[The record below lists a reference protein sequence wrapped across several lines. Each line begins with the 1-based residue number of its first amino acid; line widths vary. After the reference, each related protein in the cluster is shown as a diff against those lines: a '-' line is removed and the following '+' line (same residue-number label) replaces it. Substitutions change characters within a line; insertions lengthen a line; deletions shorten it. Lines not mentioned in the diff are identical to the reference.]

1 MLSLFIHFLL
11 RHLCKFILYNNCS
24 INRLVFPEYYN
35 RVEVFEL
42 VNDIFFIIDA
52 CLSFFKIYG
61 DNRTLSQTSWHYFRG
76 YFIFDFLSVFP
87 GLVGNKSQNFQLY
100 IFKLTRFVHTNRLFR
115 LFSTLMNKFLL
126 ARGYN
131 IMKVRDY
138 VDLVTL
144 FLFVFFATHLL
155 ACFWCFLGR
164 LDYALP
170 TA

>member
-1 MLSLFIHFLL
+1 
-11 RHLCKFILYNNCS
+11 
-24 INRLVFPEYYN
+24 
-35 RVEVFEL
+35 
-42 VNDIFFIIDA
+42 
-52 CLSFFKIYG
+52 
-61 DNRTLSQTSWHYFRG
+61 
-76 YFIFDFLSVFP
+76 
-87 GLVGNKSQNFQLY
+87 
-100 IFKLTRFVHTNRLFR
+100 
-115 LFSTLMNKFLL
+115 MNKFLL

-164 LDYALP
+164 LDYTLP